1 MYFYRMKAP
10 LQDAPN
16 VELLLKSGRPGLI
29 DRYSIVAALNRDLS
43 KVKFNLPSRVPVD
56 RKRPRTPVKPRMKK
70 VSSSA
75 DNKPKPV
82 TPKKTIQEVAED
94 TDIDD
99 EVAAQGFI
107 DESTG
112 EQVYLI
118 EKIIKYEPG
127 YGYFVHWQGYP
138 KSDRSWQLERDMPP
152 GFAKEMKRARD
163 RYKESLSELKA
174 LAPGQ

>member
-1 MYFYRMKAP
+1 MKAP
-10 LQDAPN
+10 LEDAPN
-16 VELLLKSGRPGLI
+16 LELLLKSGRPGLV

-43 KVKFNLPSRVPVD
+43 KVKFTLPNRVPVVD
-56 RKRPRTPVKPRMKK
+56 RKRPRTPTKPRKK
-70 VSSSA
+70 EPASA
-75 DNKPKPV
+75 ASKAKV
-82 TPKKTIQEVAED
+82 ASATKTIQEVAEE

-112 EQVYLI
+112 EKVYLI

-127 YGYFVHWQGYP
+127 HGYFVHWQGYP
-138 KSDRSWQLERDMPP
+138 KSERSWQLERDMPP

-163 RYKESLSELKA
+163 RYKEALSEMKA
-174 LAPGQ
+174 LAPSQ